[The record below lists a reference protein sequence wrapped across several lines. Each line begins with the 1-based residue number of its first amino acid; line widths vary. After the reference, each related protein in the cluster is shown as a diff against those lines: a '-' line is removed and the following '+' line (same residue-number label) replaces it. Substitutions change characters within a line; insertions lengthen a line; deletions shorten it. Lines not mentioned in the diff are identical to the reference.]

1 MFISNNEHVQLRHR
15 NGVLEVVLD
24 RPKANAIDAAT
35 SRALGDVFCKF
46 RDDEEMKVA
55 IVTGGGEKFF
65 SAGWDLKAAAEKGEN
80 HETDYG
86 PGGFAGLTELFDLNK
101 PVIAAVN
108 GIAIGGGVE
117 LALACDL
124 IVASEHATF
133 ALPETAL
140 GVMADAGG
148 VQRLPRR
155 LPYQVAMEM
164 LLNGRRL
171 DAREAAHFGLVNA
184 VVPSNHLMEHARG
197 MAAKLAAAA
206 PLAVQAIKE
215 VVRGTESMTVENA
228 FHSIRQ
234 GKFPTYTQM
243 LTSEDSKEGPRA
255 FAEKRKPFFRGR

>member
-1 MFISNNEHVQLRHR
+1 MLVSSSEFVRLRHR
-15 NGVLEVVLD
+15 GGVLEIVLD

-35 SRALGDVFCKF
+35 SRALGKVFSEF
-46 RDDEEMKVA
+46 RDADDLKVA
-55 IVTGGGEKFF
+55 IITGGGEKFF

-86 PGGFAGLTELFDLNK
+86 LGGFAGLTELFDLNK
-101 PVIAAVN
+101 PVLAAVN
-108 GIAIGGGVE
+108 GIAVGGGVE

-124 IVASEHATF
+124 IVASENATF
-133 ALPETAL
+133 AFPEATL

-164 LLNGRRL
+164 LLTGRRL
-171 DAREAAHFGLVNA
+171 DAPEAVHFGFVNA
-184 VVPSNHLMEHARG
+184 AVPSNQLMEHAFG
-197 MAAKLAAAA
+197 IADKLAAAA

-215 VVRGTESMTVENA
+215 VVRGIESMTVQNA
-228 FHSIRQ
+228 FQTIRRRA
-234 GKFPTYTQM
+234 FPTYAQM

-255 FAEKRKPFFRGR
+255 FAEKRKPVFKGR